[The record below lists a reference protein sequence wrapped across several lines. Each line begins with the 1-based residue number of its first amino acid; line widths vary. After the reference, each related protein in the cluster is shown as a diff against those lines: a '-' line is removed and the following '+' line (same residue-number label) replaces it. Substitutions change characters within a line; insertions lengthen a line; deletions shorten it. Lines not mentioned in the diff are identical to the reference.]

1 MHLIFKL
8 REIMNELTTAG
19 AFWDP
24 AIFLQSST
32 WISLLTLLILEIV
45 LGVDNLVFIAILSN
59 RLPPK
64 LRKKA
69 RVFGLSLALV
79 MRIGL
84 LSIVSILMRFT
95 DPVFTDLFFNHSFS
109 VQNLVMLFGGFF
121 LLWKATSELHERL
134 EGADHTTEK
143 TQYASFWV
151 VVLQIIALDAVFS
164 LDAVITAQH
173 MADHLIIMMLAVGLS
188 MVLMILAAGVL
199 TEFVNRHPTIVILCL
214 SFLLMIGLSLVAEGF
229 GFHIPKNYLYAA
241 IGFSIL
247 IEIFNQVF
255 RKNIQNQDSHIPMRE
270 RVANRILQAL
280 GTAKAPTKNQ
290 NTLIDDAAKEEF
302 AFGDDERFMVHGVL
316 TLSERN
322 VRSIMTPRNEVNWI
336 NIEDDPQKIKE
347 YIIDKRHNYFPV
359 CQGNIDEIIGVA
371 RAKDL
376 LSDLLK
382 TGTIDLQASVKEPIL
397 VHRSTSIL
405 KMMETFRHSHGKIVM
420 LIDEFGSVQGLLS
433 LIDVFEA
440 IAGEFPDE
448 NEMTAVTKLG
458 DHHWQIEGSCDL
470 YIVEQ
475 TLRIDG
481 LIVED
486 EEYTS
491 LAGFLLAQF
500 GELPEK
506 GASILFAGYRMI
518 IREVD
523 AKRIVWVDI
532 HQELIEEGI

>member
-1 MHLIFKL
+1 
-8 REIMNELTTAG
+8 MNALTTAG

-32 WISLLTLLILEIV
+32 WISLLTLVILEIV

-59 RLPPK
+59 RLPPM
-64 LRKKA
+64 LRQKA
-69 RVFGLSLALV
+69 RVLGLSLALV

-84 LSIVSILMRFT
+84 LSIISVLMKFT
-95 DPVFTDLFFNHSFS
+95 DPIVTDPFFDHPFS
-109 VQNLVMLFGGFF
+109 VQNFVMLFGGFF

-134 EGADHTTEK
+134 EGIDHTAEK
-143 TQYASFWV
+143 NQYASFWIV
-151 VVLQIIALDAVFS
+151 VIQIIVLDAVFS

-173 MADHLIIMMLAVGLS
+173 MADHLIIMMLAVGVS
-188 MVLMILAAGVL
+188 MVLMILAAGIL
-199 TEFVNRHPTIVILCL
+199 TEFIGKHPTIVILCL

-255 RKNIQNQDSHIPMRE
+255 RKNVQNLDSHIPMRS
-270 RVANRILQAL
+270 RVANRILQTL
-280 GTAKAPTKNQ
+280 GTAKTYINTQ
-290 NTLIDDAAKEEF
+290 NLYSNDKIQEEL
-302 AFGDDERFMVHGVL
+302 AFGEEERFMVSGVL

-322 VRSIMTPRNEVNWI
+322 VRSIMTPRNEMNWI
-336 NIEDDPQKIKE
+336 NIEDDLEKIKN
-347 YIIDKRHNYFPV
+347 YIIEKQHNYLPV
-359 CQGNIDEIIGVA
+359 CQGSIDEIIGIA

-382 TGTIDLQASVKEPIL
+382 VGKINLQTSVKKPIL

-405 KMMETFRHSHGKIVM
+405 KMMETFRHSHGKIV
-420 LIDEFGSVQGLLS
+420 IVTDEFGSVQGLLS

-448 NEMTAVTKLG
+448 NETASVTKLG
-458 DHHWQIEGSCDL
+458 DYHWQIEGSCDL
-470 YIVEQ
+470 HIVEQ
-475 TLRIDG
+475 TLNIDG
-481 LIVED
+481 LIVDD

-506 GASILFAGYRMI
+506 GASIVFAGYRMI
-518 IREVD
+518 VTEVD
-523 AKRIVWVDI
+523 AKRIVLVDVNKEMI
-532 HQELIEEGI
+532 DEDI